1 MSVNVLNRRPLPST
15 FAGRLWMPLEYVD
28 ELEGLVRED
37 MADKAALR
45 GFMASVNELWKNIPE
60 KFSAARWSKSADAF
74 RKHALIKTGWFTS
87 DAYVFA
93 TQKDAIFAASRIGYM
108 ARMGH
113 GYAITSVEGNTV
125 HCFAPMSQSLSK
137 MGKEDFTASKQDV
150 LDWCCGVV
158 GVSPAD
164 LAPPKKRS
172 AA

>member
-1 MSVNVLNRRPLPST
+1 MTAAILNRRPLPST

-28 ELEGLVRED
+28 DLEKLVRED

-45 GFMASVNELWKNIPE
+45 GFMATIGELYQSIPE
-60 KFSAARWSKSADAF
+60 KFAKAKWSKSADAF
-74 RKHALIKTGWFTS
+74 RKHALIKTGWYSS
-87 DAYVFA
+87 DSYVFA
-93 TQKDAIFAASRIGYM
+93 TKRDAIFAASRIGYM

-113 GYAITSVEGNTV
+113 GYAITSLEGNTV
-125 HCFAPMSQSLSK
+125 HCFVPLSQSLSK

-150 LDWCCGVV
+150 LNWCCGIV

-164 LAPPKKRS
+164 LAPPNKRN